1 MRPESRSAQLL
12 HDIPPPRAAL
22 QRELRITVGVM
33 LGQPA
38 PQRLARCRTDLAP
51 AHQPVAVHVIKR
63 DLLSVHVQAAYHR
76 HRDLLELL
84 KQLV

>member
-1 MRPESRSAQLL
+1 MMDWVPDRCGLPKRVRPLILSGAVHPAQRWRQETCGSW
-12 HDIPPPRAAL
+12 PRASVDVWA
-22 QRELRITVGVM
+22 G
-33 LGQPA
+33 
-38 PQRLARCRTDLAP
+38 
-51 AHQPVAVHVIKR
+51 HQPVAVHVIKR